1 MGKTRKFS
9 CGIGSFGNV
18 SDRFVTEGYKNAV
31 SVKGMI
37 GMARQILEIGAL
49 EFVHGAHVT
58 RETAGKVKVWMDEA
72 GFKTSI
78 VLPDLWTKKK
88 WGKGSLTSRDPQI
101 RKDAKAEIWEAIAV
115 AKMLGCDMINIWF
128 GQDGWEYSFCQDYI
142 EAWKTISESIR
153 EIALVNKDIKI
164 AIEYKI
170 KEPRANMHIGTVCKV
185 LMLIKDIG
193 CENVGVVLDIGHAF
207 AAYENP
213 SQCAALL
220 KMNGDKLFHT
230 HFNDNYRMWDDDMIA
245 GSIHTIEYLE
255 FLYWMRKT
263 DFTGWY
269 SLDIFPYREDGIKAA
284 QESINWI
291 NCLDSIIDKIGV
303 GEIGKIIVLDDSN
316 AALSM
321 IRKALFV

>member
-1 MGKTRKFS
+1 MNKSRKFS

-18 SDRFVTEGYKNAV
+18 SDRFVTEGYKESV
-31 SVKGMI
+31 SVKDMI
-37 GMARQILEIGAL
+37 GMARQIPEIGAL

-58 RETAGKVKVWMDEA
+58 RKTALEVKDWMDEA
-72 GFKTSI
+72 GLKTSI

-88 WGKGSLTSRDPQI
+88 WGKGSLTSADARV
-101 RKDAKAEIWEAIAV
+101 REDAKAEIREAIAV
-115 AKMLGCDMINIWF
+115 ARILGCDMINIWF

-142 EAWKTISESIR
+142 EAWNKIAKSVR
-153 EIALVNKDIKI
+153 EIALENSDMRI

-185 LMLIKDIG
+185 LMMIKDTG
-193 CENVGVVLDIGHAF
+193 CDNVGVVLDIGHAL

-213 SQCAALL
+213 SQSVALL

-230 HFNDNYRMWDDDMIA
+230 HFNDNYRLWDDDMIA
-245 GSIHTIEYLE
+245 GSVHTIEYLE

-263 DFTGWY
+263 NFTGWY

-284 QESINWI
+284 QESIFWV
-291 NCLDSIIDKIGV
+291 NCLDGVIDKIGMDR
-303 GEIGKIIVLDDSN
+303 IGQVIALDDAN
-316 AALSM
+316 AALAM
-321 IRKALFV
+321 VRKALFD

>member
-1 MGKTRKFS
+1 MSELRKFS

-18 SDRFVTEGYKNAV
+18 SDRFVTEGYKGSV
-31 SVKGMI
+31 SMI
-37 GMARQILEIGAL
+37 DMIDMAKQIPEMGAL
-49 EFVHGAHVT
+49 EFVHGAHVM
-58 RETAGKVKVWMDEA
+58 RKNAEKIKSYMDNA

-88 WGKGSLTSRDPQI
+88 WGKGSLTSKEPQI
-101 RKDAKAEIWEAIAV
+101 REDAKAEIRESIAV
-115 AKMLGCDMINIWF
+115 AKMLDCNMINVWF

-142 EAWKTISESIR
+142 DAWKTIAESIR
-153 EIALVNKDIKI
+153 EIALENKDMKI

-193 CENVGVVLDIGHAF
+193 CDNVGVVLDIGHAF

-213 SQCAALL
+213 SQCIALL

-245 GSIHTIEYLE
+245 GSIPLQRDLFSARRRHFYFLLAVRFVSTII
-255 FLYWMRKT
+255 
-263 DFTGWY
+263 
-269 SLDIFPYREDGIKAA
+269 SP
-284 QESINWI
+284 
-291 NCLDSIIDKIGV
+291 
-303 GEIGKIIVLDDSN
+303 EIVFNL
-316 AALSM
+316 L
-321 IRKALFV
+321 